1 MPNIIFILRGVQALL
16 AVVTLGLIAYF
27 VNWVRERLVFGGLDS
42 ANFLL
47 FDSIWTLFIALP
59 FIVFSPKFFPALA
72 HQYALLGVEAATVL
86 FWFSAFISL
95 AVDTS
100 NIGECTVCSVVK
112 AAIAFGAFEWAAF
125 VATFVLNV
133 MPMINNRNKGVSGGQ
148 EQPAV

>member
-1 MPNIIFILRGVQALL
+1 MPNIILILRGVQALL
-16 AVVTLGLIAYF
+16 AVVTLGLISYF
-27 VNWVRERLVFGGLDS
+27 NYPHAILTRRTLVINWVRERLVFGGLDS

-100 NIGECTVCSVVK
+100 NIGQCTVCSVVK
-112 AAIAFGAFEWAAF
+112 AAIAFGAFEWW
-125 VATFVLNV
+125 VIPSRYLYLDLN
-133 MPMINNRNKGVSGGQ
+133 
-148 EQPAV
+148 

>member
-1 MPNIIFILRGVQALL
+1 MPNIILILRGVQALL
-16 AVVTLGLIAYF
+16 AVVTLGLIAYV

-125 VATFVLNV
+125 VGTFVLNV

>member
-1 MPNIIFILRGVQALL
+1 MPNIILILRGVQALL
-16 AVVTLGLIAYF
+16 AVVTLGLIAYCMYLPSYF
-27 VNWVRERLVFGGLDS
+27 SRSTTYNYPYAILTHRTLVINWVRERLIFGGLDS

-100 NIGECTVCSVVK
+100 NIGQCTVCSVVK
-112 AAIAFGAFEWAAF
+112 AAIAFGAFEWW
-125 VATFVLNV
+125 VISL
-133 MPMINNRNKGVSGGQ
+133 
-148 EQPAV
+148 

>member
-1 MPNIIFILRGVQALL
+1 MPNIILILRGVQALL
-16 AVVTLGLIAYF
+16 AVVTLGLISYF
-27 VNWVRERLVFGGLDS
+27 INWVRERLVFGGLDS

-100 NIGECTVCSVVK
+100 NIGQCTVCSVVK

-125 VATFVLNV
+125 VATFALNV
-133 MPMINNRNKGVSGGQ
+133 MPMISNRNKGASGAQ
-148 EQPAV
+148 EQPVV

>member
-1 MPNIIFILRGVQALL
+1 MHNIILILRGIQALL

-27 VNWVRERLVFGGLDS
+27 VNWVRERIVFGSLDS

-112 AAIAFGAFEWAAF
+112 AAIAFGAFEWWVIF
-125 VATFVLNV
+125 
-133 MPMINNRNKGVSGGQ
+133 R
-148 EQPAV
+148 